1 MLYVPI
7 TINIED
13 VKSFCSLK
21 LSEVFDKIVDIYEDY
36 ESGLLNKNDAYI
48 KFGKITTEF
57 NVFLIKLIKDIKF
70 ELDVEDDQDNACKM
84 KNVIVELYKTSNSL
98 TEFVSKTI
106 DKIKNIDKIN
116 QEKSDI
122 DLDEIQF

>member
-1 MLYVPI
+1 MMH
-7 TINIED
+7 
-13 VKSFCSLK
+13 
-21 LSEVFDKIVDIYEDY
+21 
-36 ESGLLNKNDAYI
+36 I

-84 KNVIVELYKTSNSL
+84 KNVIEELYKTSNSL

-106 DKIKNIDKIN
+106 DKIENIDKIN

>member
-21 LSEVFDKIVDIYEDY
+21 LSEVFDKIDDIYEDY

-57 NVFLIKLIKDIKF
+57 NVFLIKLIKDIKNLNLHNRF
-70 ELDVEDDQDNACKM
+70 KLLCYIYD
-84 KNVIVELYKTSNSL
+84 
-98 TEFVSKTI
+98 
-106 DKIKNIDKIN
+106 
-116 QEKSDI
+116 
-122 DLDEIQF
+122 